1 MTAHAIFLW
10 LMLSASHA
18 DGHGH
23 EIPRQSFAANTIA
36 IVVAAETDAPQ
47 VYAAMLD
54 VLAAHESAYH
64 TGVTGDGGRSCGAY
78 QTPCARTPPDGLG
91 QTRLAARL
99 LKQANE
105 HCAGHPLWL
114 YARGECKPSAIALRY
129 EREVKAMLSAK
140 EEP

>member
-10 LMLSASHA
+10 LMMSLSHA

-23 EIPRQSFAANTIA
+23 EIPRASFAANTIA
-36 IVVAAETDAPQ
+36 IVAVETEAPQ

-78 QTPCARTPPDGLG
+78 QTPCARTPQDGLG

-99 LKQANE
+99 LKQAND
-105 HCAGHPLWL
+105 HCPGHPLWI
-114 YARGECKPSAIALRY
+114 YARGECKASAVALRY
-129 EREVKAMLSAK
+129 EAEVHRMLQ
-140 EEP
+140 P